1 MSLPLIL
8 RVISNAG
15 RSRVELKTNSP
26 FLELKQE
33 VAERLGVEVDSLKI
47 FHDPSY
53 LQPIRGDNNDTLQWI
68 GLKHGDMIYVANTE
82 IHLTP
87 KKEKPKFKLDLKD
100 IESGKETALLN
111 RMES

>member
-15 RSRVELKTNSP
+15 RSRVELKTNSL
-26 FLELKQE
+26 FSELKSE
-33 VAERLGVEVDSLKI
+33 VAERLGLDVDSLKI

-53 LQPIRGDNNDTLQWI
+53 TQPIRGNNNDTLQWI

-87 KKEKPKFKLDLKD
+87 KKDSPRK
-100 IESGKETALLN
+100 T
-111 RMES
+111 